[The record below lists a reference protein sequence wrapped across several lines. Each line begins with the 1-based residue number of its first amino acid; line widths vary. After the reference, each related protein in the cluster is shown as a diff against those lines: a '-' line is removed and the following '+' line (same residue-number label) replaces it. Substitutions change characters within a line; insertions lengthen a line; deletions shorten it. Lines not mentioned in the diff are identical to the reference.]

1 MTRPSFRLRRIS
13 LEFCRD
19 CARAL
24 SVFCGS
30 LSNVCKLSDN
40 PPVVTFTYIDSG
52 AVTLDG
58 FGTHLRAYRAL
69 LRALPRFEFI
79 YTAPTNRLF
88 HAAES
93 KFHHLVYG
101 RHGKAKVVSLLEYFR
116 VRKAWDTKEPVP
128 SADVILLKEAQ
139 LHYVGATAQRL
150 KSCMKNGG
158 TGSFETTM

>member
-1 MTRPSFRLRRIS
+1 MFANFLT
-13 LEFCRD
+13 
-19 CARAL
+19 
-24 SVFCGS
+24 
-30 LSNVCKLSDN
+30 N

-69 LRALPRFEFI
+69 LLLLPRFEFI
-79 YTAPTNRLF
+79 YIAPNTRLF
-88 HAAES
+88 QAAES
-93 KFHHLVYG
+93 EFHHLVYG

-139 LHYVGATAQRL
+139 LH
-150 KSCMKNGG
+150 
-158 TGSFETTM
+158 